1 MTAPVWKSQNNHA
14 IENTRPR
21 DIRLFAGSHTIHIL
35 STMLAATTTDT
46 LSVVDIVLLKKG
58 PSSVPSCLDLVG
70 APVAS
75 SWSPENAS
83 LYIASSRTIHKYDA
97 TSNALREIYTVSGSD
112 SISSSTVKDKNT
124 IIFSIGNHI
133 HKLDYSRPETPL
145 TETFD
150 SHKTPVR
157 FLALSNDNTLLASTS
172 AGVVH
177 IHNVASGSLT
187 VLRGLPTISSDI
199 DSILFHVHSRTRLL
213 ISIARQ
219 ILVYDT
225 ARPSGPTK
233 TIPLSESAAG
243 DIVAAACSPFSKTL
257 VAVATSLGFVAMID
271 LEKEKA

>member
-1 MTAPVWKSQNNHA
+1 
-14 IENTRPR
+14 
-21 DIRLFAGSHTIHIL
+21 
-35 STMLAATTTDT
+35 MLAATTTDT

-58 PSSVPSCLDLVG
+58 PSSVPSCLDLVE

-75 SWSPENAS
+75 SWSPDNAFF
-83 LYIASSRTIHKYDA
+83 YIASPRTIHKYDP

-112 SISSSTVKDKNT
+112 SICSLAVKDKNT
-124 IIFSIGNHI
+124 VIFSVGNQI
-133 HKLDYSRPETPL
+133 HKLDCNRPET
-145 TETFD
+145 ESFD
-150 SHKTPVR
+150 SHKAPVK
-157 FLALSNDNTLLASTS
+157 FLSLSNDITLLASTS
-172 AGVVH
+172 AGAVH
-177 IHNVASGSLT
+177 IHNVASGSHA
-187 VLRGLPTISSDI
+187 VLRGLPAGSSDI

-225 ARPSGPTK
+225 ARPSGPIK
-233 TIPLSESAAG
+233 NIPLSESAAG